1 MKIIEIP
8 GPKFSRFLFSDT
20 RFALVW
26 LAIRFYV
33 GYEWLVAGWGKLGN
47 PVWTGASAGVAVKG
61 FLLGALQKTVGAHPD
76 VSSWYA
82 YFIQNFAIPNATTF
96 SYLIV
101 GGEILVGGLLLLG
114 LFTGPVALLGA
125 FMNLNYLFAGTVS
138 INPIML
144 VLQLLLILAWRTAGW
159 LGLDRYLLPAI
170 GTPWQIGRLFGR
182 RK

>member
-33 GYEWLVAGWGKLGN
+33 GYEWLVAGWEKLGN
-47 PVWTGASAGVAVKG
+47 PVWTGASAGGAVK
-61 FLLGALQKTVGAHPD
+61 
-76 VSSWYA
+76 
-82 YFIQNFAIPNATTF
+82 
-96 SYLIV
+96 
-101 GGEILVGGLLLLG
+101 GLLLLG